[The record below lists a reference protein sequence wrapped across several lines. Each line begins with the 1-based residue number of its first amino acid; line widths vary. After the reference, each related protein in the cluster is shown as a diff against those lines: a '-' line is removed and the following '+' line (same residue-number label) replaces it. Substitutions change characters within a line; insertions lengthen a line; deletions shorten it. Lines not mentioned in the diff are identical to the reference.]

1 MTNARVSWGCSDH
14 QGTRGRLDH
23 GVASVSYDEAALR
36 PSHLGLADAAREVH
50 RRGQSDAVRLGRAVR
65 DRAGAARCAPEP
77 DTHQPSAAG
86 AGARR
91 AEPSAADRPP
101 LDPGAAGRYPRA
113 RGGTR
118 PRAGHAGLPGGGR
131 CGAREAVRQTLALG
145 RLDVL
150 VRPEAESVRLPYRVA
165 DVDQR
170 PDRALAAAGRL
181 SALAPQADLPAG
193 TLSEEDRVGG
203 DDAA

>member
-1 MTNARVSWGCSDH
+1 MGQAADAMTSTRVSWGCSDH
-14 QGTRGRLDH
+14 QGTCGRLDH
-23 GVASVSYDEAALR
+23 GVAAVSYDAAALR
-36 PSHLGLADAAREVH
+36 PSDPGLADAARAVR
-50 RRGQSDAVRLGRAVR
+50 RRGQSDAVRLGRAVC

-91 AEPSAADRPP
+91 AQPPAAHRAA
-101 LDPGAAGRYPRA
+101 LDPGAAGRYARA
-113 RGGTR
+113 RGGAQS
-118 PRAGHAGLPGGGR
+118 RAGHAGLPGGGR
-131 CGAREAVRQTLALG
+131 CNHREAVRQTLALG

-150 VRPEAESVRLPYRVA
+150 VCPEAESVRLPYRVA
-165 DVDQR
+165 DLDQR

-193 TLSEEDRVGG
+193 AVSE
-203 DDAA
+203 